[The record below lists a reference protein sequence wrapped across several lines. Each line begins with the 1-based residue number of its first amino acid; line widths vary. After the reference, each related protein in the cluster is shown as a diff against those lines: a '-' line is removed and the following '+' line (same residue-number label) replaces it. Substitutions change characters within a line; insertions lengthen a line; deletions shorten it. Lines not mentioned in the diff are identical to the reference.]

1 LCENIDYLHCM
12 IQARQDALEAK
23 RKALLNSLF
32 EMWDNDGS
40 GILDLDE
47 VDTVMKLYKDGME
60 SEAMEKGLKLKNII
74 STENR

>member
-1 LCENIDYLHCM
+1 M